1 MEHARN
7 EAFWSSFMPRHRTL
21 VVVAGAWLGLALIL
35 ATHAE
40 LPTNQLPAGQL
51 LPTGDTNTV
60 ATYDGG
66 SITAGDLAEYSAEP
80 HFLADAERNAPTN
93 AISLDEK
100 VARHLAALRI
110 LVGEARQRGLDQEPG
125 WKLQAKLMEQRVL
138 SRTLIEE
145 IRQGVFLSDKEVA
158 DYYEAN
164 KFKLLTI
171 QAIEARRIGISAQKH
186 GDQALAR
193 AKEALA
199 LIRGGQDF
207 GAVAKRYSDLDLKTA
222 QTNTYPPDLWG
233 KEGVM
238 ALAELG
244 EGKVSDPLPVADGF
258 ELVKVVQMQLPANI
272 SREEA
277 MHFAR
282 QVLAGELAGRRM
294 EEMMKAAETA
304 FPFVNVQTNPPSS
317 NPNHQLST
325 PHLSTNGVLRCG
337 QFVLTEE
344 DIGAL
349 AGERASLGMPTQEL
363 LEMIK
368 RDHGQQI
375 QLGEM
380 ARGMGLDKRPGF
392 QQRLRYELNKR
403 LAYQSTMALIPEY
416 LAGLQFEESRLADH
430 YQDQWKGTV
439 DARLDYDVLV
449 VPLGVAADASAEDR
463 ETARTNALAKAKT
476 LIARFWEGTAF
487 EQLAGGDASLQL
499 ITGQSRLFQ
508 AGSMLEPLVA
518 GLQPGQIALEPFEDF
533 GGYCVIRVNK
543 YEASRKT
550 PYEMAR
556 PYIAE
561 HFRRQVEMD
570 LRRDFEP
577 FLLEQK
583 HFKFKPAAAGP
594 AASDPKP
601 MGESGK

>member
-1 MEHARN
+1 MTKIVQLEIATISPRAC
-7 EAFWSSFMPRHRTL
+7 EFSRAAWCVSGACLWLAFTFI
-21 VVVAGAWLGLALIL
+21 AGADSL
-35 ATHAE
+35 
-40 LPTNQLPAGQL
+40 TNQAPPSESL
-51 LPTGDTNTV
+51 LAPHTNLV

-66 SITAGDLAEYSAEP
+66 SISAIDVAGVRDKP
-80 HFLADAERNAPTN
+80 HFVADAELNAPTN

-100 VARHLAALRI
+100 LARHLAATRI
-110 LVGEARQRGLDQEPG
+110 LVGEARQRGMDQGPV
-125 WKLQAKLMEQRVL
+125 WKVQARLIEERVL
-138 SRTLIEE
+138 GETLIEE

-164 KFKLLTI
+164 KFKLLTM
-171 QAIEARRIGISAQKH
+171 QAIEARRIGFSARKH

-222 QTNTYPPDLWG
+222 QTNTYPPSLWEKTG
-233 KEGVM
+233 AM
-238 ALAELG
+238 ALADLG

-258 ELVKVVQMQLPANI
+258 ELVKVVRIHLPGNV
-272 SREEA
+272 SSEEA
-277 MHFAR
+277 KERAR
-282 QVLAGELAGRRM
+282 EGLAGEFAGRRM
-294 EEMMKAAETA
+294 AEMMKAAEAA
-304 FPFVNVQTNPPSS
+304 FPFVNVQTNPPPS
-317 NPNHQLST
+317 NPNHQ
-325 PHLSTNGVLRCG
+325 LSTNGVLRCG

-349 AGERASLGMPTQEL
+349 AGERASLGMPNQEL

-392 QQRLRYELNKR
+392 QQRLRYERDKR
-403 LAYQSTMALIPEY
+403 LSHLAMMALIPEY
-416 LAGLQFEESRLADH
+416 LATLQFEESRLADH

-449 VPLGVAADASAEDR
+449 VPLGVAADASPEER
-463 ETARTNALAKAKT
+463 ESARTNALAKAKQ

-499 ITGQSRLFQ
+499 TTGQSRLFQ

-543 YEASRKT
+543 YEASHKT

-556 PYIAE
+556 PYILE
-561 HFRRQVEMD
+561 HFRREVETD
-570 LRRDFEP
+570 LRQNFEP
-577 FLLEQK
+577 FLLQQK
-583 HFKFKPAAAGP
+583 HFKYKPEAASP
-594 AASDPKP
+594 AASSSTPT
-601 MGESGK
+601 GEPRK